1 VAHGHDPVS
10 SRAARGKWPIDHAAV
25 TVLVL
30 LVMVLLA
37 WPAIA
42 LVLEWWAPSAAS
54 TAAGG
59 GIDAPLP
66 LLARSLA
73 WSIGASLVGAA
84 LAWPASRVFRRDGD
98 GLLRRS
104 AASLVLLPL
113 ALPPWLLYAAMW
125 MSTGPGTTLGDLCA
139 RHDLVTLQRSVF
151 LGVALCVW
159 STALAFAVLVA
170 TGGAAEA
177 RGSQLR
183 ALDGA
188 GAFARLRA
196 AVARDA
202 RALVLAVLGATVF
215 LLCETTVFDLAQVK
229 TYGFELRTLDALGGS
244 VREVLA
250 AAAPAI
256 AIVALLVAALP
267 FVARAAGDDRLRLR
281 PGTAPVATRVSAG
294 ARTDRGVCATGAPRG
309 HTGPRTSTRARL
321 ALGVAAMPAAV
332 LLGAMLA
339 VAIDTPR
346 ASDFLALHGHAVGA
360 SSLVAL
366 LSALLVGAIAA
377 SVRAIVDPV
386 RGEGGYA
393 RSVRLVGGAAAM
405 CLLVAG
411 VVPGTVTALAVEA
424 AYNRPE
430 PGFLASAILAPIYD
444 SPLAVVL
451 VLAMRAAPVAAL
463 VALLLAVREPRTNA
477 RLRALDGGSWWA
489 RWRGLR
495 AELGM
500 AAGAATA
507 IALAWNL
514 GELTASGRVV
524 PPGLPWLA
532 TDVLNA
538 IHYQRPETVVL
549 AVLAIVVV
557 ALPAVWIV
565 LRLLERLQRGHA
577 SPRARRVAVMV
588 TPPAGFVSG
597 LLGASM
603 LAVSVFGASM
613 LPLVGCERAPAAGS
627 GDSVADDGVMSL
639 LRQSAPIVAMALPV
653 DRAFAGVGRGR
664 GQFNAPRVL
673 ALDPL
678 DGSCFVIDKDA
689 RVQRIAAD
697 GTVRAEWSMPKSDR
711 GKPVGASI
719 APDGSLVVA
728 DTHEHRLV
736 CFAPDGTLLWTH
748 GSYGTE
754 HGQFIY
760 PTDVLFLA
768 DGRMMVAEYGGHDRI
783 QVFGRDRS
791 FLYAFG
797 SGGTADGEFLRPQ
810 ALAYDEERDELFVAD
825 AGNHRIQVFTADG
838 EFRRSLGAAGA
849 SAGQFRYP
857 FGVVLL
863 IDGRAVEPLRN
874 GVVGPAPAPDG
885 RRTLVVLE
893 HSNHRLQ
900 EIDAVS
906 GESLGVAGGL
916 GREAGRLK
924 YPWAIASA
932 APGVDGAQRFA
943 VCEQGNSRIV
953 FFSLPRWPR
962 DSD

>member
-1 VAHGHDPVS
+1 MD
-10 SRAARGKWPIDHAAV
+10 RLAAALL
-25 TVLVL
+25 TL
-30 LVMVLLA
+30 LVVALLA
-37 WPAIA
+37 WPALA
-42 LVLEWWAPSAAS
+42 LLAEWWAPSAAI
-54 TAAGG
+54 TAANA
-59 GIDAPLP
+59 GIDSPLL

-73 WSIGASLVGAA
+73 WSMGAALAGAA
-84 LAWPASRVFRRDGD
+84 LAWPASRVFRRDGG
-98 GLLRRS
+98 GLLQRS
-104 AASLVLLPL
+104 AATCILLPL
-113 ALPPWLLYAAMW
+113 VLPPWLLYAAMW
-125 MSTGPGTTLGDLCA
+125 MSTGPGTILGDLAA
-139 RHDLVTLQRSVF
+139 RHDLVTLQRTAF

-170 TGGAAEA
+170 TGGPAEVREA
-177 RGSQLR
+177 RLR
-183 ALDGA
+183 ALDGG
-188 GAFARLRA
+188 GAVARLRA

-202 RALVLAVLGATVF
+202 RALSLAVIAATVF
-215 LLCETTVFDLAQVK
+215 LLCETTVFDLAQVR

-256 AIVALLVAALP
+256 VLVALLVAALALL
-267 FVARAAGDDRLRLR
+267 ARTAGDDRLRRRQGAGL
-281 PGTAPVATRVSAG
+281 PAIPISVATA
-294 ARTDRGVCATGAPRG
+294 ADRGQGG
-309 HTGPRTSTRARL
+309 QTGPRTSARAR
-321 ALGVAAMPAAV
+321 AVLGVAALPCCV
-332 LLGAMLA
+332 LLGAMFTVALDTPRVGDFTVLHGQAVGASAVVALSAALLVGSLA
-339 VAIDTPR
+339 VAIR
-346 ASDFLALHGHAVGA
+346 V
-360 SSLVAL
+360 LVDA
-366 LSALLVGAIAA
+366 
-377 SVRAIVDPV
+377 V
-386 RGEGGYA
+386 RGEGAGA
-393 RSVRLVGGAAAM
+393 RILRFAARAAA
-405 CLLVAG
+405 LLLLTAG
-411 VVPGTVTALAVEA
+411 VVPGTVCALAVEA

-430 PGFLASAILAPIYD
+430 PGFLPSSILAPIYD

-451 VLAMRAAPVAAL
+451 VLAMRAAPVAAV
-463 VALLLAVREPRTNA
+463 VALVLAAREPTSSA
-477 RLRALDGGSWWA
+477 RLRALDGGSWPA

-495 AELGM
+495 AELGFA
-500 AAGAATA
+500 AAGATS
-507 IALAWNL
+507 IALAWSL

-549 AVLAIVVV
+549 AVVAIVAV

-565 LRLLERLQRGHA
+565 LRLLLRLQTGPA
-577 SPRARRVAVMV
+577 PLRARRIGPV
-588 TPPAGFVSG
+588 TTPSAG
-597 LLGASM
+597 LLGGALAASM
-603 LAVSVFGASM
+603 LAASAFTG
-613 LPLVGCERAPAAGS
+613 VGCERTPSAGES
-627 GDSVADDGVMSL
+627 SSTTDDGVMAL
-639 LRQSAPIVAMALPV
+639 LRQSSPVVETTLPV

-673 ALDPL
+673 AVDPL

-689 RVQRIAAD
+689 RVQRFAAD
-697 GTVRAEWSMPKSDR
+697 GEVLAEWSMPKSDR

-728 DTHEHRLV
+728 DTHEHRLA
-736 CFAPDGTLLWTH
+736 CFSPDGALLWTL

-783 QVFGRDRS
+783 QVFGRDRA

-797 SGGTADGEFLRPQ
+797 RGGTADGEFLRPQ

-838 EFRRSLGAAGA
+838 EFRRSLGGAGA
-849 SAGQFRYP
+849 AAGQFRYP

-863 IDGRAVEPLRN
+863 VDGRAIDPLRD
-874 GVVGPAPAPDG
+874 GVAGPIHAREG
-885 RRTLVVLE
+885 RRTIVVLE

-900 EIDAVS
+900 ELDAVS
-906 GESLGVAGGL
+906 GESHGVAGGL

-924 YPWAIASA
+924 YPWAIAPA
-932 APGVDGAQRFA
+932 GPGSDGAQRFA

-953 FFSLPRWPR
+953 FFTLPRWPR